1 VKRVA
6 LLVPLAALALLA
18 GCGGKDE
25 PDPSSGPVRF
35 EDPQGPIEV
44 SAGESF
50 EILLASNPTTGYAWK
65 LAKQPPSAVVTY
77 EGSSY
82 EQDPDTE
89 GLTGAGGTETLT
101 FDAVGAGS
109 ATIELEYVRPTT
121 NEAPAEKRTIQVTV
135 G

>member
-1 VKRVA
+1 VSRIA
-6 LLVPLAALALLA
+6 LLIPLAALALIA

-35 EDPQGPIEV
+35 EDPQGAIEV
-44 SAGESF
+44 SEGESF
-50 EILLASNPTTGYAWK
+50 EILLASNPTTGYEWK
-65 LAKQPPSAVVTY
+65 LTEQRPVGVVAF
-77 EGSSY
+77 EGSTY

-109 ATIELEYVRPTT
+109 ATIELEYARSGTGEP
-121 NEAPAEKRTIQVTV
+121 PAEKRTIQVTV